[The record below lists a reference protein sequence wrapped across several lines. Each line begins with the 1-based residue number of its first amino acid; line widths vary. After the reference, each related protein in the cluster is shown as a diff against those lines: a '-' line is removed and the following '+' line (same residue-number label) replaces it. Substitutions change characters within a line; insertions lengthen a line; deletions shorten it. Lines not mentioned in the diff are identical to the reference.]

1 VWEVKSHRNRATT
14 GERDVKELAGDWVR
28 PGIFVENTGEFV
40 GSLFES
46 HMTMAVS
53 DMIDTISNL
62 LFRCSH
68 KRFTRPF
75 SEVTKISQVR
85 GTYVVCLDCG
95 KQFPYDL
102 QAMRVGRAFPAE
114 RNVLHPPVVAP
125 KSRLRYAV
133 WGSAIPAILFLCK
146 AAFTKRR
153 AVGSRGP
160 ESK

>member
-1 VWEVKSHRNRATT
+1 
-14 GERDVKELAGDWVR
+14 
-28 PGIFVENTGEFV
+28 
-40 GSLFES
+40 
-46 HMTMAVS
+46 MTMAVS

-75 SEVTKISQVR
+75 SEVTKISEVR

-102 QAMRVGRAFPAE
+102 QAMRVGRAFPADTK
-114 RNVLHPPVVAP
+114 RDVLHPPVVAP
-125 KSRLRYAV
+125 RSRLRYAV

-153 AVGSRGP
+153 APAEPHPTHGYSASNRD
-160 ESK
+160 